1 MKTTEWIIPATDLQA
16 DPGAVLQKAQQRPLI
31 VTDEG
36 RPKVYVLSVD
46 AFDALMERL
55 TALEEA
61 ELAVNIAAGE
71 QQFEHGEFVS
81 LKEAT
86 ALIEAKWHQET
97 AA

>member
-1 MKTTEWIIPATDLQA
+1 
-16 DPGAVLQKAQQRPLI
+16 LI

-55 TALEEA
+55 TQLEET
-61 ELAVNIAAGE
+61 ELAAHIATSE
-71 QQFEHGEFVS
+71 QQFEKGEFVS
-81 LKEAT
+81 LQEAT
-86 ALIEAKWHQET
+86 ALIAAKWQQES